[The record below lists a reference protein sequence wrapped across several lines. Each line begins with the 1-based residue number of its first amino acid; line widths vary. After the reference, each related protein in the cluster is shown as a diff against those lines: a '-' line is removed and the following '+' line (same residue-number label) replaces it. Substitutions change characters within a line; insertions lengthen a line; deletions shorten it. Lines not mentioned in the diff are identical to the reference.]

1 VQWRVLHRLRMEGLP
16 VYRDPES
23 DPEFDA
29 LIEKMRSE
37 YVYATETHS

>member
-1 VQWRVLHRLRMEGLP
+1 MEGLP
-16 VYRDPES
+16 VGADPKRA

-37 YVYATETHS
+37 YVYATETRT